1 MTDAPKVIGVIGS
14 GVMGAGI
21 AQLGCLAG
29 AETLL
34 FDSSAEGLAKAAAS
48 IERNLGRGAERG
60 RWSEEE
66 ARAAAGRLRTV
77 DDIGALEPA
86 AIVIEAVPE
95 VLEIKH
101 QVLAELPGDPVI
113 ASNTSSLSVTAIAAP
128 LERPGRVVGM
138 HFFNPPPLMKLVEL
152 VAGSETEPAALELAR
167 ATALAMGRTPIVA
180 RDAIGFVVN
189 RGGRPFYTEGMR
201 LLEEGL
207 ADAAQIDRVYRM
219 GAGFRMGPFELM
231 DLVGLDTG
239 LAIADVFTS
248 RSLGEP
254 RWKPGEAQRRM
265 VTAGRFGRKNGRGW
279 FDYRDG
285 PHREDDPEPPA
296 GNGGAARTIAVLG
309 EGAEADG
316 LRARAEAH
324 GFAVEA
330 EPSTEAALTIVTEL
344 ARAGAVTD
352 GDTASALAATL
363 SGGATDPGLAA
374 TVPTDTVDP
383 RAAAIPG
390 DPPNPALPVAIRG
403 DRVVLV
409 NCAEH
414 SLAAAGVPEA
424 VGYHLL
430 PPAAEATVLELT
442 ATPSTPAAAR
452 GAAEDLAAALGLHA
466 EWVGDAPG
474 LVLGRVVAQ
483 LVNEGCFSIGA
494 GIASPEDVDLSLTLG
509 LNHPFGPIAWG
520 ERIGWDAVLG
530 RIDALYEER
539 HEERYRAAPLL
550 RRAAQLGISP
560 RELFDP
566 QHPAWR

>member
-1 MTDAPKVIGVIGS
+1 MTDAPRVIGVIGS

-34 FDSSAEGLAKAAAS
+34 FDTSAEALAKAAES

-66 ARAAAGRLRTV
+66 ARAALGRLRTV
-77 DDIGALEPA
+77 DAIGALEPA
-86 AIVIEAVPE
+86 EIVIEAVPE
-95 VLEIKH
+95 QLEIKH
-101 QVLAELPGDPVI
+101 KVLAEVPGDPVI
-113 ASNTSSLSVTAIAAP
+113 ATNTSSLSVTAIAAA
-128 LERPGRVVGM
+128 LERPERVVGM

-180 RDAIGFVVN
+180 KDAIGFVVN

-207 ADAAQIDRVYRM
+207 ADAAQIDRIYRM

-239 LAIADVFTS
+239 LAIADVFTA

-265 VTAGRFGRKNGRGW
+265 VTAGRYGRKNGRGW

-285 PHREDDPEPPA
+285 PYREDDPEPPA
-296 GNGGAARTIAVLG
+296 GNGGAGRGIAVIG
-309 EGAEADG
+309 EGPEADE
-316 LRARAEAH
+316 LRTRAEAN
-324 GFAVEA
+324 GFVVTT
-330 EPSTEAALTIVTEL
+330 EPSDSSSLTIV
-344 ARAGAVTD
+344 
-352 GDTASALAATL
+352 
-363 SGGATDPGLAA
+363 A
-374 TVPTDTVDP
+374 TVPGGAGTGLDATSLSDP
-383 RAAAIPG
+383 ADPVLAAAIQSDG
-390 DPPNPALPVAIRG
+390 
-403 DRVVLV
+403 VVLV
-409 NCAEH
+409 SCADR
-414 SLAAAGVPEA
+414 SLAAVGRPRA

-430 PPAAEATVLELT
+430 PPVAEATVLELT
-442 ATPSTPAAAR
+442 ATPATPAAAR
-452 GAAEDLAAALGLHA
+452 EAAEDLAAALGLHA

-483 LVNEGCFSIGA
+483 LVNEGCFAIGA
-494 GIASPEDVDLSLTLG
+494 GIASPEDVDLGLRLG

-520 ERIGWDAVLG
+520 DRIGWSAVFA
-530 RIDALYEER
+530 RVDALYKER
-539 HEERYRAAPLL
+539 HEERYRAAPIL
-550 RRAAQLGISP
+550 RRAAMLGVSP

-566 QHPAWR
+566 DHPAWR

>member
-21 AQLGCLAG
+21 AQLACLAG

-34 FDSSAEGLAKAAAS
+34 FDSSAEALAKAAAG

-60 RWSEEE
+60 RWSEED

-77 DDIGALEPA
+77 DKIGALEPA

-113 ASNTSSLSVTAIAAP
+113 ASNTSSLSVTAIAAA
-128 LERPGRVVGM
+128 LARPGRVVGM

-167 ATALAMGRTPIVA
+167 ATAMAMGRTPILA

-201 LLEEGL
+201 LLEEGI
-207 ADAAQIDRVYRM
+207 ADPAQIDRIYRM

-239 LAIADVFTS
+239 LAIADVFTA

-285 PHREDDPEPPA
+285 PHREDDPDLPA
-296 GNGGAARTIAVLG
+296 GNGGAGRTIAVLG
-309 EGAEADG
+309 EGVEAEE
-316 LRARAEAH
+316 LRRRAEAH
-324 GFAVEA
+324 GFAVEV
-330 EPSTEAALTIVTEL
+330 EPSSAAALTIVTDPGL
-344 ARAGAVTD
+344 AVTVRGAV
-352 GDTASALAATL
+352 
-363 SGGATDPGLAA
+363 TDPGLAA
-374 TVPTDTVDP
+374 QAPTDAAESL
-383 RAAAIPG
+383 AAAIPA
-390 DPPNPALPVAIRG
+390 DPALAAAMRG
-403 DRVVLV
+403 DGVVLV
-409 NCAEH
+409 SCAER
-414 SLAAAGVPEA
+414 SLAAAGVPGA

-442 ATPSTPAAAR
+442 ATPSTPAAVR
-452 GAAEDLAAALGLHA
+452 EAAEDLAAALGLHA

-494 GIASPEDVDLSLTLG
+494 GIASPEDVDLGLTLG

-530 RIDALYEER
+530 RIDALYKER

-560 RELFDP
+560 RELFDAD
-566 QHPAWR
+566 HPAWR

>member
-21 AQLGCLAG
+21 AQLGCLAD

-34 FDSSAEGLAKAAAS
+34 FDSSAEALAKAAAS

-60 RWSEEE
+60 RWSEED

-77 DDIGALEPA
+77 DEIGALEPT

-128 LERPGRVVGM
+128 LARPGRVVGM

-167 ATALAMGRTPIVA
+167 ATALAMGRTPILA

-201 LLEEGL
+201 LLEEGI
-207 ADAAQIDRVYRM
+207 ADPAQIDRIYRL

-239 LAIADVFTS
+239 LAIADVFTA

-285 PHREDDPEPPA
+285 PHREDDPELPA
-296 GNGGAARTIAVLG
+296 GNGGAGRTIAVLG
-309 EGAEADG
+309 EGAEAEE
-316 LRARAEAH
+316 LRRRAEAH
-324 GFAVEA
+324 GFAVAA
-330 EPSTEAALTIVTEL
+330 EPSSAAALTIVTTVP
-344 ARAGAVTD
+344 AAV
-352 GDTASALAATL
+352 A
-363 SGGATDPGLAA
+363 PGLAA
-374 TVPTDTVDP
+374 TVPTDAAESL
-383 RAAAIPG
+383 AAAIPA
-390 DPPNPALPVAIRG
+390 DPALAPTMRG
-403 DRVVLV
+403 DGVVLV
-409 NCAEH
+409 SCAER
-414 SLAAAGVPEA
+414 SLAAAGVPGA

-452 GAAEDLAAALGLHA
+452 EAAEDLAAALGLHA

-494 GIASPEDVDLSLTLG
+494 GIASPEDVDLGLTLG

-530 RIDALYEER
+530 RIDALYKER

-560 RELFDP
+560 RELFDAD
-566 QHPAWR
+566 HPAWR

>member
-34 FDSSAEGLAKAAAS
+34 FDTSAEALAKASGS
-48 IERNLGRGAERG
+48 IERNLARGAERG

-77 DDIGALEPA
+77 DAIGALEPA
-86 AIVIEAVPE
+86 EIVIEAVPE
-95 VLEIKH
+95 SLEIKH
-101 QVLAELPGDPVI
+101 KVLAEVPGDPVI
-113 ASNTSSLSVTAIAAP
+113 ATNTSSLSVTAIAAP
-128 LERPGRVVGM
+128 LERPERVVGM
-138 HFFNPPPLMKLVEL
+138 HFFNPPPLMTLGEL
-152 VAGSETEPAALELAR
+152 IAGSETEAAALELAQ
-167 ATALAMGRTPIVA
+167 ATALAMKRTPIVA

-207 ADAAQIDRVYRM
+207 ADPAQIDRVYRT

-265 VTAGRFGRKNGRGW
+265 VTAGRLGRKNGRGW

-285 PHREDDPEPPA
+285 PHRADDPEPPA
-296 GNGGAARTIAVLG
+296 GEGGAGRTIAVLG
-309 EGAEADG
+309 EGAEADE
-316 LRARAEAH
+316 LRTRAEAD
-324 GFAVEA
+324 GFVVEA
-330 EPSTEAALTIVTEL
+330 EPSGAAALTIVATVPGG
-344 ARAGAVTD
+344 AGTGLDATSPSD
-352 GDTASALAATL
+352 PADPALAA
-363 SGGATDPGLAA
+363 
-374 TVPTDTVDP
+374 
-383 RAAAIPG
+383 
-390 DPPNPALPVAIRG
+390 AIRG
-403 DRVVLV
+403 DGVVLV
-409 NCAEH
+409 SCAEH
-414 SLAAAGVPEA
+414 SLAAAGVPGA

-442 ATPSTPAAAR
+442 PTPSTPAAAR
-452 GAAEDLAAALGLHA
+452 EAAEDLAAALGLHA

-494 GIASPEDVDLSLTLG
+494 GIASPEDVDLGLTLG

-520 ERIGWDAVLG
+520 DRIGWSAVLA
-530 RIDALYEER
+530 RLDALYKER
-539 HEERYRAAPLL
+539 HEERYRAAPIL
-550 RRAAQLGISP
+550 RRAAMLGVSP

-566 QHPAWR
+566 EHPAWR